1 MALKVGVIRD
11 DRYLE
16 HRTGILH
23 PEHPNRLKYIYTMI
37 DAEFSR
43 EVVYIKPQP
52 VTLEDLEVVHTPAYV
67 RKVLHTAN
75 RDFTHL
81 AQDTPTSPRSYM
93 AAWLA
98 VGGCT
103 TALETLRSGECDV
116 TFSLVRPPGHHA
128 QPDRAG
134 GFCIFNNLGITAR
147 YAMRKYGYKRI
158 LIVDWDVH
166 HGNALQALFYH
177 EKEVLYISSHYTNI
191 YPYAGEWEE
200 TGAGEGEGYNVNMV
214 LTKAIEDL
222 DLLYLYREVVGEAI
236 LRYEPDLILVAAGF
250 DLHSQDIFSRAKIT
264 ETVFGMLTRLI
275 LDRKREVGD
284 PPLLLA
290 LEGGYRIPALVKSV
304 REVLKVL
311 TDSGST
317 VKLPHESTP
326 TGEQLLTTARSIHSK
341 YGVWTD

>member
-1 MALKVGVIRD
+1 VGVVRD

-16 HRTGILH
+16 HWTGIIH
-23 PEHPNRLKYIYTMI
+23 PEHPNRLKYVYGMV
-37 DAEFSR
+37 DAEFSGTLINI
-43 EVVYIKPQP
+43 EPQP
-52 VTLEDLEVVHTPAYV
+52 VTLADLEVVHTPTYV
-67 RKVLHTAN
+67 RTVIYTAN
-75 RDFTHL
+75 RGLTHL
-81 AQDTPTSPRSYM
+81 AEDTPTSPGSYM

-98 VGGCT
+98 VGGCI

-116 TFSLVRPPGHHA
+116 CFCLLRPPGHHA
-128 QPDRAG
+128 QRDRAG
-134 GFCIFNNLGITAR
+134 GFCIFNNLGVTAR
-147 YAMRKYGYKRI
+147 YALRKCDYKRI

-166 HGNALQALFYH
+166 HGNALQSLFYG

-222 DLLYLYREVVGEAI
+222 DLLYLYYEVVGEAI
-236 LRYEPDLILVAAGF
+236 RRYQPDLILVPAGF
-250 DLHSQDIFSRAKIT
+250 DLHKQDIFGRAQIT
-264 ETVFGMLTRLI
+264 EKVFGMLTRLI
-275 LDRKREVGD
+275 LDRKREIGD

-311 TDSGST
+311 TDPDSA

-326 TGEQLLTTARSIHSK
+326 TGEQLLRTARSFHSK
-341 YGVWTD
+341 YGVWAD

>member
-1 MALKVGVIRD
+1 MALKIGVIRD

-16 HRTGILH
+16 HKTGIIH
-23 PEHPNRLKYIYTMI
+23 PEHPNRLKYAYSMV

-52 VTLEDLEVVHTPAYV
+52 VTLADLELVHTPGYV
-67 RKVLHTAN
+67 DKVLHTAN
-75 RDFTHL
+75 LDFTHL
-81 AQDTPTSPRSYM
+81 AQDTPTTPRSYM

-103 TALETLRSGECDV
+103 TALEALHAGEFDV
-116 TFSLVRPPGHHA
+116 CFSLVRPPGHHA

-147 YAMRKYGYKRI
+147 YALRKYGYKRI
-158 LIVDWDVH
+158 LIVDWDLH
-166 HGNALQALFYH
+166 HGNALQELFYQ
-177 EKEVLYISSHYTNI
+177 EEEVLYISSHYTNI
-191 YPYAGEWEE
+191 FPYTGEWEE
-200 TGAGEGEGYNVNMV
+200 TGSGKGEGYNVNML

-222 DLLYLYREVVGEAI
+222 DLLYLYRQVVGKAI
-236 LRYEPDLILVAAGF
+236 RRYEPDLILVAAGF
-250 DLHSQDIFSRAKIT
+250 DLHKQDIFSRAKIT
-264 ETVFGMLTRLI
+264 EKVFGMLTRLI

-311 TDSGST
+311 TESGRP
-317 VKLPHESTP
+317 VKLPRDTTP
-326 TGEQLLTTARSIHSK
+326 TGEQLLTTARSFHSK
-341 YGVWTD
+341 YGVWVD